1 MFNFNNKRN
10 NKIVLWIIVGVL
22 VLCMVLPLAYS
33 MIAAFAG

>member
-10 NKIVLWIIVGVL
+10 NKIVLWIIVGLL

-33 MIAAFAG
+33 MIAALAG